1 MRIPYGTIAVIQVD
15 QLDCTELQ
23 MQVHQPDQ
31 ELASFAIVTGAI
43 KVGDFNSGPFFLAHI
58 RFSYPV
64 YTLNLLLYNAA
75 VVHMS
80 WLVTKFH
87 IVQSLQQWPHTQ
99 HGRVASQLGKPELF
113 RIA

>member
-43 KVGDFNSGPFFLAHI
+43 KVGDA
-58 RFSYPV
+58 
-64 YTLNLLLYNAA
+64 
-75 VVHMS
+75 M
-80 WLVTKFH
+80 LV
-87 IVQSLQQWPHTQ
+87 
-99 HGRVASQLGKPELF
+99 F
-113 RIA
+113 RDKRRSAPL